1 MSIKIISAHA
11 IFTENALVMS
21 QRLNIPLEKD
31 FAPKPGDLYLVFG
44 AHEIAPTLWMVQK
57 QMNNQFGYIIL
68 NTEQIKSKAWCNKYY
83 IDLCRDNPVFQY
95 STFLSNEIRDKFK
108 INPYSFFIFEF
119 LGFKKE
125 DLEITEEYDI
135 TFIGAKSEKR
145 EKLIEEI
152 KATFPDKKIYVDF
165 EYKNNTPVDLSRILH
180 SSKIVLNIPFYED
193 NALETHRIN
202 KALSCG
208 CKVVSLFSGDDD
220 ANDFYKDY
228 IWFTSNIV
236 KTLKDEALLSQPKKT
251 YEELIQIM
259 NPKTV
264 PHNAHTIK
272 TIHTKL
278 LSKVNVDEK
287 KAD

>member
-1 MSIKIISAHA
+1 MSIKLISAHP
-11 IFTENALVMS
+11 IFTENAVVLS

-31 FAPKPGDLYLVFG
+31 FAPKPGDLYIVFG
-44 AHEIAPTLWMVQK
+44 GHDVAPHLWMTQK
-57 QMNNQFGYIIL
+57 RMNNQIGYIMM
-68 NTEQIKSKAWCNKYY
+68 NTEQLNSNAWRNKYY
-83 IDLCRDNPVFQY
+83 IDLCRENPVFQY

-135 TFIGAKSEKR
+135 TFIGAKNEKR
-145 EKLIEEI
+145 EKLMEEI

-208 CKVVSLFSGDDD
+208 CKVVSLFSGDED

-236 KTLKDEALLSQPKKT
+236 KTLKDEELLSQPKKT